1 MVMNGAPHARVIPLL
16 DGVMDLDTLGAFPQT
31 SMADWA
37 AHKEFL
43 SPSGRLVM
51 PYGGFLIPGSSNRNT
66 LVDVGGGPAFE
77 VPAES
82 GELVRSGLLP
92 DALQR
97 LGVTVGSIDT
107 IVLTHLHIDHI
118 GWLSPD
124 GAQFFPNAE
133 IYCHRADWNYFVDT
147 PSAPDARIPDWLS
160 GCHDR
165 VVLWDGDRMAIGD
178 LVLRHVP
185 GHTPGSIVVMV
196 PAEGN
201 NNAVIGDLVHSP
213 VEFLED
219 WRGLADADPAQAA
232 SVRHS
237 IKSEFTASGTTVWG
251 THFPAML
258 PGRLAADAANEIT
271 WAQCC

>member
-1 MVMNGAPHARVIPLL
+1 MMANASHDRVVPLL

-31 SMADWA
+31 SMSDWA
-37 AHKEFL
+37 VHKEFL

-92 DALQR
+92 DALER
-97 LGVTVGSIDT
+97 LGVTPGEIDT
-107 IVLTHLHIDHI
+107 VVLTHLHIDHI
-118 GWLSPD
+118 GWLGPD
-124 GAQFFPNAE
+124 GAPFFPNAE
-133 IYCHRADWNYFVDT
+133 IYCHRADWDYFVDT
-147 PSAPDARIPDWLS
+147 PSPPDARIPDWLS
-160 GCHDR
+160 GCDDR
-165 VVLWDGDRMAIGD
+165 IRLWDGDRITIGD

-185 GHTPGSIVVMV
+185 GHTPGSIVVMLS
-196 PAEGN
+196 AQGN
-201 NNAVIGDLVHSP
+201 DDAVIGDLVHSP
-213 VEFLED
+213 VEFLEQWD
-219 WRGLADADPAQAA
+219 GLADADPKQAA
-232 SVRHS
+232 SSRHS
-237 IKSEFTASGTTVWG
+237 IKSEFTASATTVWG

-258 PGRLAADAANEIT
+258 PGQLAADPANGIT